1 LTSSADRALF
11 NPLRHRSRVALATT
25 FLVALLRIAPAEA
38 AEAQDPLAVDEYA
51 KRYAV
56 EDAAAAHRLELQGKA
71 AGIANALEAR
81 LGDDYAGVWFD
92 NSDGRFVVP
101 LVSEK
106 NGPAVVKQFSE
117 YGLDESAFRTTLV
130 DSTLAELRAAEQ
142 RLIEAGRKQL
152 PSRMARIG
160 IDPSINAVVAELS
173 SDASA
178 EQRAD
183 VRARAAAEPVAVR
196 VLDAD
201 PASFDTGPA
210 WCEWLNPQDACDPPF
225 RGGVW
230 IANPVEGTEN
240 LAQCTAG
247 FPATSNLLGTR
258 YVITAGHCVGSQT
271 GPWHA
276 HTSLGTDR
284 ELGSGDGF
292 FYGEGNSDGGVI
304 RVKSTSWWLEWP
316 WSDQVVIW
324 SNGGLPLVSE
334 AWPIPGSQSSYVGEY
349 VCHTGWWTGSSCG
362 TVKQLN
368 AKVTYSDGKSVEHL
382 TRLQGACGNHGDSG
396 GPVWGAYS
404 YAVGIWSG
412 GENGT
417 CQNHYYTEV
426 KEIES
431 AFQIHVGS

>member
-1 LTSSADRALF
+1 
-11 NPLRHRSRVALATT
+11 VA
-25 FLVALLRIAPAEA
+25 EN
-38 AEAQDPLAVDEYA
+38 
-51 KRYAV
+51 
-56 EDAAAAHRLELQGKA
+56 RLESQAKA

-92 NSDGRFVVP
+92 NSDGQFVVP
-101 LVSEK
+101 LISDKDV
-106 NGPAVVKQFSE
+106 PAVTKQFAE
-117 YGLDESAFRTTLV
+117 YGLDEKSFRTTLA
-130 DSTLAELRAAEQ
+130 DSTLAQLRASEQ
-142 RLIEAGRKQL
+142 RLVEAGKKQL
-152 PSRMARIG
+152 APGSARIG
-160 IDPSINAVVAELS
+160 IDPSINAVVAEVPAS
-173 SDASA
+173 MSA
-178 EQRAD
+178 EERAA

-196 VLDAD
+196 LLEAD
-201 PASFDTGPA
+201 PATFDAGPA

-247 FPATSNLLGTR
+247 LPATSNFFGTR
-258 YVITAGHCVGSQT
+258 YVITAGHCVGSQV

-276 HTSLGTDR
+276 HTSLGTNR
-284 ELGSGDGF
+284 ELGSGEGF
-292 FYGEGNSDGGVI
+292 YYGEGNADAGLI

-316 WSDQVVIW
+316 WLGQVVVW
-324 SNGGLPLVSE
+324 SNGGTPLVND
-334 AWPIPGSQSSYVGEY
+334 ALPIYGSQSSYVGES

-382 TRLQGACGNHGDSG
+382 TRVQGTCGNHGDSG
-396 GPVWGAYS
+396 GPVWGAGN
-404 YAVGIWSG
+404 YAVGVWSG

-431 AFQIHVGS
+431 AFQVHVGS